1 MRNKK
6 LLILASIALAFLSLD
21 AFCGSYPGTCNKG
34 KCEYGYQNGD
44 GLCQGDDDCKL
55 SGAAAAFGGSQQS
68 QQVVQ
73 EAQGASKL
81 NDLLAG
87 EQAKK

>member
-6 LLILASIALAFLSLD
+6 LLILASIAVAFLSLD

-44 GLCQGDDDCKL
+44 GLCQSDDDCRA
-55 SGAAAAFGGSQQS
+55 SASASSSQDR
-68 QQVVQ
+68 QVVQ
-73 EAQGASKL
+73 EVQGASKL